1 MISSLFAQGLALG
14 LGLGL
19 GPAAV
24 TEPAPAGT
32 PEPVAESAPVAAT
45 PEGSAASGTA
55 PEAAAPEAAAPTV
68 APEPAPAVAPAAVA
82 APTET
87 ASAGDRAPSVG
98 QPAVTPEPPPPVV
111 VEGPPFYTDADMAAL
126 RDRYDLPPL
135 PTEPQRKVRWRCLVA
150 DPTCSFNVEVNA
162 TSAYAY
168 RVQQGSPVSDAIS
181 RWHSG
186 RSQYDVWVNLPGVVE
201 THGKHR
207 YTRLS
212 LGPKGGVIVSD
223 SKTIWGNA
231 GLAMRYWF
239 GRGRWAPTLELSSA
253 LTFRLTTEN
262 MDGVIATRRS
272 PIGVTGDIGFGLGG
286 FGALIVGGQYDSP
299 LAREDVTE
307 TARVYPSG
315 MFFVGFRGN
324 IVWGAPAAAAVGTTA
339 LSQRVAR

>member
-1 MISSLFAQGLALG
+1 V
-14 LGLGL
+14 
-19 GPAAV
+19 AASAGDNVPTV
-24 TEPAPAGT
+24 TEPAET
-32 PEPVAESAPVAAT
+32 PVAPTPVAA
-45 PEGSAASGTA
+45 
-55 PEAAAPEAAAPTV
+55 
-68 APEPAPAVAPAAVA
+68 
-82 APTET
+82 
-87 ASAGDRAPSVG
+87 
-98 QPAVTPEPPPPVV
+98 
-111 VEGPPFYTDADMAAL
+111 EGPPFYTDADMAAL
-126 RDRYDLPPL
+126 RDRYDLAPL
-135 PTEPQRKVRWRCLVA
+135 PTEAPQRARWRCLIA
-150 DPTCSFNVEVNA
+150 DPTCTFNVEVNA

-168 RVQQGSPVSDAIS
+168 RVQQGSPASDAIS

-201 THGKHR
+201 THGKYR

-223 SKTIWGNA
+223 SKTLWGNA

-272 PIGVTGDIGFGLGG
+272 PIGVTADVGFGLGG
-286 FGALIVGGQYDSP
+286 FGALIIGGQYDSP
-299 LAREDVTE
+299 LAREDVSE
-307 TARVYPSG
+307 VARVYPSG

-339 LSQRVAR
+339 LSQRAAPGVRP

>member
-1 MISSLFAQGLALG
+1 MLTTLFG

-19 GPAAV
+19 TLGLEPAVATEPAPGGPTAASAAEAAAPAPAASAEAEPVAPVLEPAPAPVIEAASAGDNVPTV
-24 TEPAPAGT
+24 TEPAETPA
-32 PEPVAESAPVAAT
+32 APVIA
-45 PEGSAASGTA
+45 
-55 PEAAAPEAAAPTV
+55 
-68 APEPAPAVAPAAVA
+68 
-82 APTET
+82 
-87 ASAGDRAPSVG
+87 
-98 QPAVTPEPPPPVV
+98 
-111 VEGPPFYTDADMAAL
+111 EGPPFYTDADMAAL

-135 PTEPQRKVRWRCLVA
+135 PTEPPQRARWRCLIA
-150 DPTCSFNVEVNA
+150 DPTCTFNVEVNA

-168 RVQQGSPVSDAIS
+168 RVQQGSPASDAIS

-201 THGKHR
+201 THGKYR

-223 SKTIWGNA
+223 SKTLWGNA

-272 PIGVTGDIGFGLGG
+272 PIGVTADVGFGLGG
-286 FGALIVGGQYDSP
+286 FGALIIGGQYDSP
-299 LAREDVTE
+299 LAREDVSE
-307 TARVYPSG
+307 VARVYPSG

-339 LSQRVAR
+339 LSQRAEPGVRP